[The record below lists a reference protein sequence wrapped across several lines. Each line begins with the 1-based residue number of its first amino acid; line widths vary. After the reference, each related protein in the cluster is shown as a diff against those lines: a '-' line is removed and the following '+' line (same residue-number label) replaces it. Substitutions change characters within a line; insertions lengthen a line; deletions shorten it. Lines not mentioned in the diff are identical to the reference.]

1 MNHGPMFDSHPREYK
16 RSRRCLVLVF
26 LVVVANCAPAPS
38 DEAVRGTSTVGT
50 SEGSQTAASEQ
61 VPLTQDTANAP
72 LGPLAMPDWMANDL
86 ASSDV
91 HVKLQALDRW
101 AQAAPVSS
109 VDPLIQAL
117 EDEDDRV
124 QDKALALL
132 EEDWRRARENE

>member
-1 MNHGPMFDSHPREYK
+1 
-16 RSRRCLVLVF
+16 
-26 LVVVANCAPAPS
+26 
-38 DEAVRGTSTVGT
+38 
-50 SEGSQTAASEQ
+50 
-61 VPLTQDTANAP
+61 
-72 LGPLAMPDWMANDL
+72 MPDWMANDL